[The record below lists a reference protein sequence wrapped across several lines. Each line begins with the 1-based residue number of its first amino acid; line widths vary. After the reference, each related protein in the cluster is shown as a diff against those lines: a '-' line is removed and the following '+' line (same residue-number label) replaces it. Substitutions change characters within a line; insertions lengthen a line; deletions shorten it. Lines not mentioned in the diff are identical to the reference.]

1 MSNRINQRLE
11 KIASGQKKNRES
23 QAEMLAQ
30 MTEQKTDQPDFE
42 AIAEE
47 LKERHIKEARS
58 ENFEHIKDTIYVQK
72 DIYEAFNA
80 LCTKRGDKKKYTN
93 QALAEFVAKKY
104 KELQNDE
111 K

>member
-47 LKERHIKEARS
+47 LEERKRQEGKG
-58 ENFEHIKDTIYVQK
+58 ENEGYVKDTIYIEEN
-72 DIYEAFNA
+72 IYKSFNA
-80 LCTKRGDKKKYTN
+80 LCIKRGDKKKYTN